1 MIAILYT
8 NSDAIRSSIGVDE
21 NDVSDAMIAAQNLD
35 MQMIE
40 RLSEIAPTYETIF
53 DSSDDGERRMTL
65 WCQYFGAL
73 TLLEN
78 AALAIPQKIQANND
92 QLSRFQVDFEAIK
105 ESLRGKLKTL
115 ENKVNPPVAAI
126 AHSVMGIS
134 SAGYSPVTGV

>member
-8 NSDAIRSSIGVDE
+8 NTDAIRSSIGVDE
-21 NDVSDAMIAAQNLD
+21 NDVSDTMITNQNLD
-35 MQMIE
+35 LQMLE
-40 RLSEIAPTYETIF
+40 RLSEVMPNYE
-53 DSSDDGERRMTL
+53 SVYEGSEEGERKVTL

-92 QLSRFQVDFEAIK
+92 QLVRYQVNFEAIK
-105 ESLRGKLKTL
+105 VSLRDKLKTL
-115 ENKVNPPVAAI
+115 EKKINPPVAST

-134 SAGYSPVTGV
+134 FAGYNPVTGV